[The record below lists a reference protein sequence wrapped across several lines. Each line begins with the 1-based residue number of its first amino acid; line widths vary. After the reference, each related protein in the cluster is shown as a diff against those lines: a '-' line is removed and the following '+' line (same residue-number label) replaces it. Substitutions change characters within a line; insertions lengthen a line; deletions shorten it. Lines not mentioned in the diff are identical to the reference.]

1 MLSIFR
7 INSDE
12 VPPSIS
18 WLHYG
23 SFQRSKMGKKVNS
36 LMDLERERTKKKKKE
51 KHEGWRRD
59 STQWAKSWKNCNFW
73 TMKKKFQRDPGVK
86 NDFKKHWF

>member
-36 LMDLERERTKKKKKE
+36 LMDLERERTKKKKE

-59 STQWAKSWKNCNFW
+59 STQWAKSWKNVIFGQW
-73 TMKKKFQRDPGVK
+73 KKNSKG
-86 NDFKKHWF
+86 NLE